1 MDRRSATTSIATAA
15 VAALV
20 AGRGR
25 PAAAKAPA
33 TTRPAF
39 IETDDGASL
48 FHLDW
53 GTGKPVVFTHAW
65 GLNADIWEYQLV
77 ELVDQ
82 GLRCVAYDRRGHG
95 RSSDPGRGYDYD
107 RLADDLAA
115 VIDQLDL
122 RDVTLVAYSMGNG
135 EAVRYLRRHGS
146 GRVARVVMLSTV
158 PPQSTSDFSTLIT
171 ALKQDRPAFLAK
183 GVTAFTGNHPAV
195 SPVMTEWIVAQFMR
209 ASPKAS
215 IDCMRAI
222 ASGDFRADMRAVT
235 VPTLIA
241 HGDKDVVNPLDT
253 TARKVA
259 ELIPGSTLKV
269 YESAPHGLVV
279 THRDRLARD
288 ILAFARGLP
297 DDASSAR
304 AAPTP
309 RRDIPLVEQAA
320 RRDTSSPA
328 ARRWRCDSVVRVRCG
343 R

>member
-1 MDRRSATTSIATAA
+1 MDRRSATTSIAAAAAA
-15 VAALV
+15 VATLV
-20 AGRGR
+20 AAGSR
-25 PAAAKAPA
+25 PAAAKAPGA
-33 TTRPAF
+33 ARPSF

-65 GLNADIWEYQLV
+65 SLNADIWEYQLV
-77 ELVDQ
+77 ELADQ

-122 RDVTLVAYSMGNG
+122 RDVTLVAHSMGNG

-146 GRVARVVMLSTV
+146 ARIARLVMLSTV
-158 PPQSTSDFSTLIT
+158 PPRSTADFSPLIA
-171 ALKQDRPAFLAK
+171 ALKQDRPGFMAK
-183 GVTAFTGNHPAV
+183 GVSAFTGGHPAV
-195 SPVMTEWIVAQFMR
+195 SPAMTEWIVAQFMR
-209 ASPKAS
+209 ASPKAT

-222 ASGDFRADMRAVT
+222 AGGDLRADMQAVT

-259 ELIPGSTLKV
+259 ELIPGATLKV
-269 YESAPHGLVV
+269 YEGGPHGLVI
-279 THRDRLARD
+279 THRDRLAQE
-288 ILAFARGLP
+288 ILAFARG
-297 DDASSAR
+297 
-304 AAPTP
+304 
-309 RRDIPLVEQAA
+309 
-320 RRDTSSPA
+320 
-328 ARRWRCDSVVRVRCG
+328 
-343 R
+343 

>member
-1 MDRRSATTSIATAA
+1 MDRRTATTSLAAAA

-20 AGRGR
+20 GGSRPTEAQNPGRAR
-25 PAAAKAPA
+25 PSI
-33 TTRPAF
+33 

-53 GTGKPVVFTHAW
+53 GTGKPVLFTHAW

-115 VIDQLDL
+115 VMNQLDL
-122 RDVTLVAYSMGNG
+122 TDVTLVAHSMGNG

-146 GRVARVVMLSTV
+146 ARIARLVMLSTI
-158 PPQSTSDFSTLIT
+158 PPQSTSDFSPLI
-171 ALKQDRPAFLAK
+171 AGLKQDRPAFFAK
-183 GVTAFTGNHPAV
+183 GVAAFTGGHPAV
-195 SPVMTEWIVAQFMR
+195 SPAMTEWIIAQFMR
-209 ASPKAS
+209 ASPKGTIACMHS
-215 IDCMRAI
+215 IAR
-222 ASGDFRADMRAVT
+222 GDFRAEMRAVT

-241 HGDKDVVNPLDT
+241 HGDKDMVNPLDT
-253 TARKVA
+253 TAQKVA

-269 YESAPHGLVV
+269 YEGAPHGLVI

-288 ILAFARGLP
+288 ILAFARG
-297 DDASSAR
+297 
-304 AAPTP
+304 
-309 RRDIPLVEQAA
+309 
-320 RRDTSSPA
+320 
-328 ARRWRCDSVVRVRCG
+328 
-343 R
+343 